1 MDRVEASVYDIVA
14 EYSGEALNGTM
25 YLLQSPDKTMMSVV
39 AQSVQR
45 GQRHTSVSLLV
56 RFIDD
61 LIVIEHDANNKPLYE
76 ALMQAGIPRERIILA
91 YAGEPIPETKS
102 GS

>member
-1 MDRVEASVYDIVA
+1 MDRVEVSVYNVVA
-14 EYSGEALNGTM
+14 QYATRGLNGSSYM
-25 YLLQSPDKTMMSVV
+25 MQSPDENLLGVV
-39 AQSVQR
+39 AQSIQR

-56 RFIDD
+56 RLIGD

-91 YAGEPIPETKS
+91 YAGETNPETKHDS
-102 GS
+102 